1 MKIRSSFLIIL
12 IYLSPV
18 ICQAQDL
25 NAKILMT
32 VEGSK
37 IQAGE
42 FIRMYKKS
50 IEPGKTLDID
60 GYLQQFII
68 FKLKVADALNE
79 GSDTT
84 KAFRNELSGYRTQLA
99 QNYLNDSQTRDKLLQ
114 KAYQRSLTEINAWH
128 ILVALAPEASP
139 EDTLKAWQKAS
150 DIRERIIKGEPFES
164 VARGTSDD
172 KSVKINGGNLGYF
185 SVFQMIMPFEDA
197 AYSLKKGAISL
208 PVRTPFG
215 YHIIKVTDKR
225 PARGRIKVA
234 HIMKAVPPGTDEKQS
249 RQTEEEINNIYKMLE
264 GGASFSE
271 LAKKYSDHKESAAKG
286 GELDW
291 FGTGE
296 VISDFSEAA
305 FSIADTGKYT
315 KPVHSLY
322 GWHIIKLLDKKVPGT
337 FDESKSFL
345 ESKINQSYL
354 NSISKKTFIEKL
366 KKEYN
371 FQINQDAF
379 NWFVGNTDTL
389 VIQGLKKYDR
399 TTMPEVNLYSFANQ
413 TITTNVFANYIEK
426 RGSMVNTK
434 DSSEFIIRSIETRA
448 SDHLIKYENS
458 ILEKKYPEFRYLMN
472 EFHDG
477 MLLFDI
483 SGKKVWNKVSND
495 SLGLRQYYEEHKNN
509 WLSRRG
515 IEAKIYTL
523 KSPGGEQ
530 LLASAFKKY
539 SKKSDLDNRLL
550 KKFNKKNDS
559 LLIIIEGKWFK
570 GDDPEIDKIEW
581 IPGSHAFNRAGYPSI
596 ILINKVMEPLPLKF
610 DDVKGEAMTGY
621 QEYLESEWIRQLNKK
636 YSVKIDNLVFD
647 EVKKKLKNE

>member
-1 MKIRSSFLIIL
+1 
-12 IYLSPV
+12 
-18 ICQAQDL
+18 
-25 NAKILMT
+25 
-32 VEGSK
+32 
-37 IQAGE
+37 
-42 FIRMYKKS
+42 MYKKS

-99 QNYLNDSQTRDKLLQ
+99 QNYLTDSQTRDKLLQ
-114 KAYQRSLTEINAWH
+114 KAYQRSLTEVNAWH

-172 KSVKINGGNLGYF
+172 MSVKINGGNLGYF

-315 KPVHSLY
+315 KPVHTLY

-621 QEYLESEWIRQLNKK
+621 QEYMESEWIKQLNKK
-636 YSVKIDNLVFD
+636 YSVKIDNLVFE

>member
-1 MKIRSSFLIIL
+1 MKNRSSFLIIL

-99 QNYLNDSQTRDKLLQ
+99 QNYLTDSQTRDKLLQ
-114 KAYQRSLTEINAWH
+114 KAYQRSLTEVNAWH

-315 KPVHSLY
+315 KPVHTLY

-371 FQINQDAF
+371 FQINQNAF

-399 TTMPEVNLYSFANQ
+399 TTMPEINLYSFANQ
-413 TITTNVFANYIEK
+413 AITTKEFANYIEK

-448 SDHLIKYENS
+448 SDHLIIYENS

-515 IEAKIYTL
+515 IEAKIYAL

-621 QEYLESEWIRQLNKK
+621 QEYMESEWIKQLNKK
-636 YSVKIDNLVFD
+636 YSVKIDNLVFE

>member
-1 MKIRSSFLIIL
+1 
-12 IYLSPV
+12 
-18 ICQAQDL
+18 
-25 NAKILMT
+25 
-32 VEGSK
+32 
-37 IQAGE
+37 
-42 FIRMYKKS
+42 
-50 IEPGKTLDID
+50 
-60 GYLQQFII
+60 
-68 FKLKVADALNE
+68 
-79 GSDTT
+79 
-84 KAFRNELSGYRTQLA
+84 
-99 QNYLNDSQTRDKLLQ
+99 
-114 KAYQRSLTEINAWH
+114 
-128 ILVALAPEASP
+128 
-139 EDTLKAWQKAS
+139 
-150 DIRERIIKGEPFES
+150 
-164 VARGTSDD
+164 
-172 KSVKINGGNLGYF
+172 
-185 SVFQMIMPFEDA
+185 
-197 AYSLKKGAISL
+197 
-208 PVRTPFG
+208 
-215 YHIIKVTDKR
+215 
-225 PARGRIKVA
+225 
-234 HIMKAVPPGTDEKQS
+234 MKAVPPGTDEKQS
-249 RQTEEEINNIYKMLE
+249 RQTEDEINNIYKMLK

-305 FSIADTGKYT
+305 FGIADTGKYT
-315 KPVHSLY
+315 KPVHTLY

-337 FDESKSFL
+337 FEESRSFL

-371 FQINQDAF
+371 FHINQDAF

-389 VIQGLKKYDR
+389 VIKGLKKYDR
-399 TTMPEVNLYSFANQ
+399 TTMPEENLYSFANQ
-413 TITTNVFANYIEK
+413 AITTNEFANYIEK

-483 SGKKVWNKVSND
+483 SAKKVWNKVSSD
-495 SLGLRQYYEEHKNN
+495 SLGLHQYYEEYKNN

-523 KSPGGEQ
+523 KSPGGKQ

-539 SKKSDLDNRLL
+539 SKKSDLDDHLR

-570 GDDPEIDKIEW
+570 GDDPEIDKTEW
-581 IPGSHAFNRAGYPSI
+581 ISGSHAFNRAGYPSI
-596 ILINKVMEPLPLKF
+596 ILIKKIMEPMPLKF
-610 DDVKGEAMTGY
+610 DDVKGEVMNGY
-621 QEYLESEWIRQLNKK
+621 QEFLESEWIRQLNKK

>member
-1 MKIRSSFLIIL
+1 
-12 IYLSPV
+12 LSPV

>member
-1 MKIRSSFLIIL
+1 
-12 IYLSPV
+12 
-18 ICQAQDL
+18 
-25 NAKILMT
+25 MT
-32 VEGSK
+32 VEGSR

-60 GYLQQFII
+60 SYLQQFTL

-84 KAFRNELSGYRTQLA
+84 KAFRNELAGYRTQLA
-99 QNYLNDSQTRDKLLQ
+99 QNYLTDSQTRDKLLQ
-114 KAYQRSLTEINAWH
+114 KAYQRSLAEIKVWH

-172 KSVKINGGNLGYF
+172 MSVKINGGNLGYF

-249 RQTEEEINNIYKMLE
+249 RQTEDEINNIYKMLE

-305 FSIADTGKYT
+305 FGITDTGRYT
-315 KPVHSLY
+315 KPIHTLY
-322 GWHIIKLLDKKVPGT
+322 GWHIIKLLDKKLPGT
-337 FDESKSFL
+337 FEESRSFL

-354 NSISKKTFIEKL
+354 NSLSKKTFIEKL

-399 TTMPEVNLYSFANQ
+399 TTMPEGNLYSFVNMA
-413 TITTNVFANYIEK
+413 ITTNEFANYIEK

-434 DSSEFIIRSIETRA
+434 DSSEFIIRSIDIRA

-472 EFHDG
+472 EFRDG

-483 SGKKVWNKVSND
+483 SAKKVWNKVSND
-495 SLGLRQYYEEHKNN
+495 SLGIRQYYEENKNN

-515 IEAKIYTL
+515 IEAKIYIL

-539 SKKSDLDNRLL
+539 SKKSDLDSRLR

-570 GDDPEIDKIEW
+570 GDDPEIDKTEW
-581 IPGSHAFNRAGYPSI
+581 ISGSHAFNRAGYPSI
-596 ILINKVMEPLPLKF
+596 ILIKKIMEPMPLKF
-610 DDVKGEAMTGY
+610 DDVKGEVMTGY
-621 QEYLESEWIRQLNKK
+621 QEFLESEWIRQLNKK

>member
-1 MKIRSSFLIIL
+1 MKIRSSFLITL
-12 IYLSPV
+12 LYLSPV

-25 NAKILMT
+25 NTKILMT
-32 VEGSK
+32 VEGSR

-50 IEPGKTLDID
+50 IEPGKTLDVD
-60 GYLQQFII
+60 SYLQQFTL

-84 KAFRNELSGYRTQLA
+84 KAFRNELAGYRTQLA
-99 QNYLNDSQTRDKLLQ
+99 QNYLTDSQTRDKLLQ

-172 KSVKINGGNLGYF
+172 ISVKINGGNLGYF
-185 SVFQMIMPFEDA
+185 SVFQMILPFEDA

-305 FSIADTGKYT
+305 FGIADTGRYT
-315 KPVHSLY
+315 KPVRTLY
-322 GWHIIKLLDKKVPGT
+322 GWHIIKLLDKKVPGS
-337 FDESKSFL
+337 FEESKSFL

-354 NSISKKTFIEKL
+354 NSLSKKTFIEKL

-399 TTMPEVNLYSFANQ
+399 TTMPEGNLYSFANQ
-413 TITTNVFANYIEK
+413 AITTNEFANYIEK

-434 DSSEFIIRSIETRA
+434 DSSEFIIRSIETRS
-448 SDHLIKYENS
+448 SDHIIKYENS

-483 SGKKVWNKVSND
+483 STKKVWNKVSND

-523 KSPGGEQ
+523 KSPGGEE

-539 SKKSDLDNRLL
+539 SKKSDPDNRLS

-559 LLIIIEGKWFK
+559 LLVIIEGKWFK
-570 GDDPEIDKIEW
+570 GDDPEIDKTEW

-596 ILINKVMEPLPLKF
+596 ILIKKIMEPVPLKF

-621 QEYLESEWIRQLNKK
+621 QEFLESEWIRQLNKK

>member
-1 MKIRSSFLIIL
+1 
-12 IYLSPV
+12 
-18 ICQAQDL
+18 
-25 NAKILMT
+25 
-32 VEGSK
+32 
-37 IQAGE
+37 
-42 FIRMYKKS
+42 MYKKS

>member
-1 MKIRSSFLIIL
+1 M
-12 IYLSPV
+12 SPV

>member
-1 MKIRSSFLIIL
+1 
-12 IYLSPV
+12 
-18 ICQAQDL
+18 
-25 NAKILMT
+25 
-32 VEGSK
+32 
-37 IQAGE
+37 
-42 FIRMYKKS
+42 MYKKS

-99 QNYLNDSQTRDKLLQ
+99 QNYLTDSQTRDKLLQ
-114 KAYQRSLTEINAWH
+114 KAYQRSLTEVNAWH

-172 KSVKINGGNLGYF
+172 MSVKINGGNLGYF

-315 KPVHSLY
+315 KPVHTLY

-399 TTMPEVNLYSFANQ
+399 TTMPEINLYSFANQ
-413 TITTNVFANYIEK
+413 AITTKEFANYIEK

-448 SDHLIKYENS
+448 SDHLIIYENS

-621 QEYLESEWIRQLNKK
+621 QEYMESEWIKQLNKK
-636 YSVKIDNLVFD
+636 YSVKIDNLVFE